1 MIINKLK
8 DLWEIVDKNEAPRKE
23 AIIMLIRSGE

>member
-8 DLWEIVDKNEAPRKE
+8 DPWEMVDKNAVPGKW
-23 AIIMLIRSGE
+23 AIIMLIG

>member
-8 DLWEIVDKNEAPRKE
+8 DLWEIADKNAAPAKE
-23 AIIMLIRSGE
+23 AIIMLMGLE

>member
-8 DLWEIVDKNEAPRKE
+8 DLWEILDKNAVPEKK
-23 AIIMLIRSGE
+23 AIIMLIGLE

>member
-8 DLWEIVDKNEAPRKE
+8 DLWEMVDKNAAPGKW
-23 AIIMLIRSGE
+23 AIIMLIGLE